1 MFKRKGKA
9 SIDDIFRHE
18 GDSPF
23 HFFIGLSDQEIES
36 LVKKIIDPE
45 AEMLSIKEYYENF
58 KINLNEYHRIQKAK
72 SMGFLK
78 IYPTDYPVPEKLF
91 GLTQEKINLGRKVIM
106 RVHDEAL
113 QDHERFPV
121 KKHPIIKG
129 IQSALEATMFFFTFG
144 QYSLYRMPDE
154 ERREWILN
162 EANGMALQ
170 RVKQDMV
177 QATLSMYLAIEYILT
192 SKPSS
197 IGRIIAKAPR
207 HEEFYKE

>member
-1 MFKRKGKA
+1 MWKRKDKG

-23 HFFIGLSDQEIES
+23 HFFIGLSNLEIEG

-45 AEMLSIKEYYENF
+45 TKMLSIKEYYENF
-58 KINLNEYHRIQKAK
+58 KINLNEYYKIQKAK
-72 SMGFLK
+72 SMDFLK

-91 GLTQEKINLGRKVIM
+91 DLAQEKINIGRKVVM
-106 RVHDEAL
+106 RVHDEAM
-113 QDHERFPV
+113 QDHESFPV

-129 IQSALEATMFFFTFG
+129 IQSALEAAVFFFTFG

-170 RVKQDMV
+170 RVKKDMI

-192 SKPSS
+192 SRPTA

-207 HEEFYKE
+207 HEEYIA